1 VHIQHSQLIDGLL
14 RVTGKAH
21 EDERGVF
28 EEVFSAPILGHLFP
42 NGIRQISHSF
52 NKLGALRGLHL
63 QTNPGMAK
71 MMRVVR
77 GAAVI
82 VHIDANPASR
92 TYGAVEK
99 HALFEEDTI
108 GLYAPPL
115 VARGF
120 LALDDNTLVEYLHS
134 ETFNPRSTYTI
145 KWNDSILGD
154 VWHLEGYRPQY
165 IISEKDQTE
174 GISFSEWDIFPRI

>member
-1 VHIQHSQLIDGLL
+1 MHIQHSQQIDGLL
-14 RVTGKAH
+14 TITGTVH
-21 EDERGVF
+21 EDERGAF
-28 EEVFSAPILGHLFP
+28 EEVFSAPVLGHLFP

-52 NKLGALRGLHL
+52 NKLGSLRGLHL

-82 VHIDANPASR
+82 VHLDADPTSR
-92 TYGAVEK
+92 TYGGVEK
-99 HALFEEDTI
+99 HVLFEEDTI

-120 LALDDNTLVEYLHS
+120 LALDENTVVEYLHS

-145 KWNDSILGD
+145 KWNDPILGD
-154 VWHLEGYRPQY
+154 VWHLESYRPTY
-165 IISEKDQTE
+165 IISEKDRTE
-174 GISFSEWDIFPRI
+174 GISFADWQDFPRL